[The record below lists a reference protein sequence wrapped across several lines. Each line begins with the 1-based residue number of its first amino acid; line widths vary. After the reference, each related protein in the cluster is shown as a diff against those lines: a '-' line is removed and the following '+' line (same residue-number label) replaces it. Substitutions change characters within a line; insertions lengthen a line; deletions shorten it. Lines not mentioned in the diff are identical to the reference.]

1 MRKLFEIVMVRH
13 LAALLDREHVKPSH
27 NAASGRQNDDNI
39 SADNVSGGFSLMLP
53 HYVSPKVTDL

>member
-1 MRKLFEIVMVRH
+1 MVRH